1 MKTFILSFVLFSIF
15 SCNNNDDDDGFIPQ
29 NITPVLIGNGPSS
42 GTAAKSNLVIT
53 NQADWEQLMNLLK
66 PYNTNNFTQKDI
78 DFTKFDLLVSI
89 DGQTPD
95 TGHLI
100 TISKVVEN
108 RSNITATVTRFNSGN
123 GYQVLSQPFHIVKI
137 PKLNKPIVF
146 Q

>member
-1 MKTFILSFVLFSIF
+1 MKTFILSLVLFSIF
-15 SCNNNDDDDGFIPQ
+15 SCNNNDDDDDGFIPQ

-42 GTAAKSNLVIT
+42 GTAVKSNLVIT

-95 TGHLI
+95 TGYSI

-108 RSNITATVTRFNSGN
+108 RSNITATVTRFNS
-123 GYQVLSQPFHIVKI
+123 
-137 PKLNKPIVF
+137 
-146 Q
+146 